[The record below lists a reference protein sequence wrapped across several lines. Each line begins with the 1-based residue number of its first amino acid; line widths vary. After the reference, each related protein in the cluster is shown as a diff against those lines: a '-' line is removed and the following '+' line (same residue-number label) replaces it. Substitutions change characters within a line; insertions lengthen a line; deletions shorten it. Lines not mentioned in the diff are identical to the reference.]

1 MAYNMV
7 LRKRNLNV
15 DMAEPPLVKNGS
27 SKRKSGHDFLEK
39 LEHRSEKIQL
49 EKRSEM
55 VDPAP
60 DVDYDKE
67 TRKDLNAVAE
77 YAQDIF
83 NYYKYREKFFKIHD
97 YFRHQ
102 TFINRDSR
110 AILVNWMVELQET
123 FELNHETLYLAVKM
137 LDLYLDRVPAVEPKC
152 LQLIASA
159 SVFISSKYDERY
171 PPSVKDLMFVSN
183 ESFKREA
190 LLKEERCFFRT
201 VGLDLGM
208 PISYRFLRR
217 YARVCKVDMPML
229 TLARYILETSL
240 MFFEFCRVSESL
252 IAVAC
257 FLLALRMKDMDWTL
271 TLQKYSGYK
280 KEQVEPLVF
289 ALNHMIIKRES
300 SYAHL
305 DVVFKKYSH
314 EIFMFVAETKSLPDI
329 YPLSDPILPPMEL
342 LNQGA

>member
-1 MAYNMV
+1 MAFNMV

-15 DMAEPPLVKNGS
+15 DIAEPPQVKNGS
-27 SKRKSGHDFLEK
+27 SKRKSGHGFLEG
-39 LEHRSEKIQL
+39 LEHRSKKIQL
-49 EKRSEM
+49 EKRCELE
-55 VDPAP
+55 DPAP

-67 TRKDLNAVAE
+67 TNGDVNAVAE

-83 NYYKYREKFFKIHD
+83 NYYKYREKFFKVQD
-97 YFRHQ
+97 YFLHQ
-102 TFINRDSR
+102 PFINRESR
-110 AILVNWMVELQET
+110 AILVNWLVELQET

-137 LDLYLDRVPAVEPKC
+137 LDLYLDRSPAVQANR
-152 LQLIASA
+152 LQLIACA
-159 SVFISSKYDERY
+159 SVFISSKYDERS
-171 PPSVKDLMFVSN
+171 PPTIEDFLYVSEN
-183 ESFKREA
+183 NFQRDG
-190 LLKEERCFFRT
+190 LLVEERRFFRT

-217 YARVCKVDMPML
+217 YARVCKVDMAML

-280 KEQVEPLVF
+280 KEQVEPLVY
-289 ALNHMIIKRES
+289 ALNHMIVKRES
-300 SYAHL
+300 TYAHL
-305 DVVFKKYSH
+305 NAIFKKYSH
-314 EIFMFVAETKSLPDI
+314 KVFLFVAETKSLPDI

-342 LNQGA
+342 LCQSV